1 MVAEIFSLDVILI
14 APVIIK
20 PGSYQTG
27 IDFNLAVERCIA
39 KFIQITLTL

>member
-1 MVAEIFSLDVILI
+1 MVTEIFSLDELLI

-39 KFIQITLTL
+39 KFIQITSPL

>member
-39 KFIQITLTL
+39 KFIQITSTL